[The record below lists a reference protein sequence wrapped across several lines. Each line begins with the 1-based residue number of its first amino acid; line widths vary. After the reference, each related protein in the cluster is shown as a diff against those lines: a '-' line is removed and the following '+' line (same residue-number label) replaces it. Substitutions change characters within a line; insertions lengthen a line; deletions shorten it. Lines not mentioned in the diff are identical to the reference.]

1 MAAAPD
7 ASENAGSASDIDGPL
22 SGITVVDLTQVYN
35 GPYATFLM
43 AMAGA
48 RVIKIEP
55 PGGEHLR
62 RRQRDGGGQ
71 IPFAML
77 NSGKHCVVLDLKTA
91 ADIAKLERL
100 LAQADVMVENFRP
113 GVMDRL
119 GLSKERV
126 RAINPRLI
134 YASSSGYGHS
144 GAYRDYPAMDLIV
157 QAMSG
162 ILSVTGFPDAPP
174 VKAGPA
180 VCDMMTGIHLYAAT
194 VTALLDRERTGR
206 ARAVEVA
213 MLEATYP
220 SFASN
225 IGQLYGISGEYQPR
239 TGNRHGGKSLAPYN
253 VYRAKDGY
261 LALVANNDEHWR
273 RIVKYFGQPWACDD
287 PRFRDVRARVANEDE
302 LDRLIE
308 SWTITQGKEELFQ
321 GLTAAG
327 VPCGPVRELP
337 EVIADSH
344 LHARKS
350 LLNIDHPDY
359 GPVVVPTSPLCFE
372 GLERTIRWPSRA
384 LGADQH
390 LVDETS
396 AEPRGA

>member
-1 MAAAPD
+1 MA
-7 ASENAGSASDIDGPL
+7 NASASSEDAGGADIDGPL
-22 SGITVVDLTQVYN
+22 SGVTVIDLTQVYN

-48 RVIKIEP
+48 RVIKVEP

-77 NSGKHCVVLDLKTA
+77 NSGKHCIVLDLKDPLDMTQ
-91 ADIAKLERL
+91 LERL
-100 LAQADVMVENFRP
+100 LATADVLVENFRP

-119 GLSKERV
+119 GLSKENV
-126 RAINPRLI
+126 RKINPSLI

-162 ILSVTGFPDAPP
+162 ILSVTGFADAPP

-194 VTALLDRERTGR
+194 VTALVERERTGR

-225 IGQLYGISGEYQPR
+225 IGQLYGASGAYQPR

-253 VYRAKDGY
+253 VYRTKDGY

-273 RIVKYFGQPWACDD
+273 RIVQYFGQQWACED
-287 PRFRDVRARVANEDE
+287 PRFKDVRSRVVNEDA

-308 SWTITQGKEELFQ
+308 SWTIAQGKEELFK

-337 EVIADSH
+337 EVISDPH
-344 LHARKS
+344 LHARKA

-359 GPVVVPTSPLCFE
+359 GAVVVPTSPLCFE

-384 LGADQH
+384 LGADQC
-390 LVDETS
+390 LVDEVRRAS
-396 AEPRGA
+396 DGA

>member
-7 ASENAGSASDIDGPL
+7 ASDSGKTDDSNGPL

-48 RVIKIEP
+48 RVIKVEP

-77 NSGKHCVVLDLKTA
+77 NSGKHCVVLDLKTPEG
-91 ADIAKLERL
+91 IASLERL
-100 LAQADVMVENFRP
+100 LETADVLVENFRP
-113 GVMDRL
+113 GVMARL
-119 GLSKERV
+119 GLDRERIGQ
-126 RAINPRLI
+126 INPRLV
-134 YASSSGYGHS
+134 YASSSGYGQS
-144 GAYRDYPAMDLIV
+144 GSYRDYPAMDLIV

-162 ILSVTGFPDAPP
+162 MLSVTGFPDAPP

-194 VTALLDRERTGR
+194 MTALLERERTGR
-206 ARAVEVA
+206 VRAVEVA

-225 IGQLYGISGEYQPR
+225 IGQLYGASGSYQPR

-253 VYRAKDGY
+253 VYRTRDGY
-261 LALVANNDEHWR
+261 LALVANNDEHWA
-273 RIVKYFGQPWACDD
+273 RIVKYFGQEWAIRD
-287 PRFRDVRARVANEDE
+287 PRFKDVRARVANEDE
-302 LDRLIE
+302 LDQLIE
-308 SWTITQGKEELFQ
+308 QWTTTQGKEQLFA

-337 EVIADSH
+337 EVIEDAH
-344 LHARKS
+344 LHARKA
-350 LLNIDHPDY
+350 LVRVEHPDY
-359 GPVVVPTSPLCFE
+359 GPIVIQTSPLCFE

-384 LGADQH
+384 LGADQK
-390 LVDETS
+390 LVDE
-396 AEPRGA
+396 AEAKQGAD

>member
-1 MAAAPD
+1 MAPAPG
-7 ASENAGSASDIDGPL
+7 ASENGSDADIDGPL

-48 RVIKIEP
+48 RVIKVEP

-77 NSGKHCVVLDLKTA
+77 NSGKHCVVLDLKTPA
-91 ADIAKLERL
+91 AIESLERL
-100 LAQADVMVENFRP
+100 LETADVLVENFRP

-119 GLSKERV
+119 GLSRQRV
-126 RAINPRLI
+126 REINPQLI
-134 YASSSGYGHS
+134 YASSSGYGQS
-144 GAYRDYPAMDLIV
+144 GTYRDYPAMDLIV

-194 VTALLDRERTGR
+194 VTALLERERTGR

-225 IGQLYGISGEYQPR
+225 IGQLYGTSGEYQPR

-253 VYRAKDGY
+253 VYRTRDGY
-261 LALVANNDEHWR
+261 LALVANNDAHWL
-273 RIVKYFGQPWACDD
+273 RIVNYFGQQWAGDD
-287 PRFRDVRARVANEDE
+287 PRFKDVRSRVANEDE

-308 SWTITQGKEELFQ
+308 SWTMTQGKEDLFK

-337 EVIADSH
+337 EVIADPH
-344 LHARKS
+344 LHARKA
-350 LLNIDHPDY
+350 LLDIEHPDY

-384 LGADQH
+384 LGADQE
-390 LVDETS
+390 LLNEAKRYPNS
-396 AEPRGA
+396 A